1 MSGASARQSFYPH
14 RNEPIW
20 SRAEKTIARIVF
32 DAALKRE
39 RHDVMQGAR
48 RRANQISGP
57 DDLWDLMRYLSQRRR
72 KNIDCKYGFR
82 SLRLTR
88 GFERPLSEGRVT
100 ADELHGLQ
108 EEKVNPIRYCA
119 KVYPRLTRIFER

>member
-1 MSGASARQSFYPH
+1 MSGASARHSFYPH

-39 RHDVMQGAR
+39 RHDVMQGAK

-57 DDLWDLMRYLSQRRR
+57 DDQWDLMRYLSQRRR
-72 KNIDCKYGFR
+72 KNIDCTAPELNPTPGYRGL
-82 SLRLTR
+82 SRLQCAVR
-88 GFERPLSEGRVT
+88 RPLCWR
-100 ADELHGLQ
+100 
-108 EEKVNPIRYCA
+108 
-119 KVYPRLTRIFER
+119 